1 MNRYLSGLIVDD
13 ALALN
18 KMAFI
23 SGPRQVGKTTLAK
36 AFLRQPQNYYSWDD
50 QDFRI
55 AWSRSPKGALE
66 TRGPGPVVIDEL
78 HKDRRWKNRLKGV
91 FDLEVCSAG
100 IIVTGSA
107 RLDLFRRGGDSLMGR
122 YLPYRLH
129 PFSVGENPS
138 AKDPDAISSPH
149 DIRFPP
155 EDLMQLSGFPEPLL
169 SGRPTHTKRWSRLRT
184 ERLLAEDVRDLRAVS
199 DLAAMRVLFDLLPYR
214 VGSLLSIN
222 TLQKDVGAAY
232 ATVRDWVSVFASL
245 YQCFLVRPYSK
256 RITRSLKAA
265 PKLYLYDATR
275 IPESNRGARVE
286 NLVALHLIKACHCW
300 TDAAHGEFELYY
312 LRDKEHREVDF
323 LVTRDRKPW
332 LLVECKSNNVTPSKH
347 LSHFA
352 AQLGNPPHQVQLVT
366 RSGFERQFADSGQ
379 LVISWDRWLA
389 RLP

>member
-1 MNRYLSGLIVDD
+1 MKRYLAKAISGD
-13 ALALN
+13 ALALK

-36 AFLRQPQNYYSWDD
+36 SFLRVAHNYYTWDD
-50 QDFRI
+50 QDFRV
-55 AWSRSPKGALE
+55 AWSRSPKTAVE
-66 TRGPGPVVIDEL
+66 ARGPGPVVIDEL
-78 HKDRRWKNRLKGV
+78 HKDRRWKNRLKGMY
-91 FDLEVCSAG
+91 DLNVCADG

-129 PFSVGENPS
+129 PFSVGERDVIKAPE
-138 AKDPDAISSPH
+138 AISSAG
-149 DIRFPP
+149 DVRFSPD
-155 EDLMQLSGFPEPLL
+155 DLLVLSGFPEPLL
-169 SGRPTHTKRWSRLRT
+169 SGRQAHAKRWSRLRT

-199 DLAAMRVLFDLLPYR
+199 DLAAMRVLFDLLPSR

-222 TLQKDVGAAY
+222 SLQQDVGVAY
-232 ATVRDWVSVFASL
+232 ATIRDWIAVLESL

-256 RITRSLKAA
+256 RITRSLRAA

-275 IPESNRGARVE
+275 IPEQNRGARVE
-286 NLVALHLIKACHCW
+286 NLVALHLMKACHVW
-300 TDAAHGEFELYY
+300 TDTAHGEFELYY

-323 LVTRDRKPW
+323 VVTRQGVPW
-332 LLVECKSNNVTPSKH
+332 LMVECKSNDVTPSKYV
-347 LSHFA
+347 SHFA

-366 RSGFERQFADSGQ
+366 RTGFERLYAESGR

>member
-1 MNRYLSGLIVDD
+1 MRRYLAEPIAAD
-13 ALALN
+13 ALALK

-36 AFLRQPQNYYSWDD
+36 SFLEVPQNYYSWDD
-50 QDFRI
+50 QDFRV
-55 AWSRSPKGALE
+55 AWSRSPRAALE
-66 TRGPGPVVIDEL
+66 TRGPGPVVVDEV

-91 FDLEVCSAG
+91 YDLGVCADG

-122 YLPYRLH
+122 YFPYRLH
-129 PFSVGENPS
+129 PFSVGETAATKTPES
-138 AKDPDAISSPH
+138 ISSEA
-149 DIRFPP
+149 DVRFSP
-155 EDLMQLSGFPEPLL
+155 EDLLLLGGFPEPLL
-169 SGRPTHTKRWSRLRT
+169 AARQAHARRWSRLRT

-199 DLAAMRVLFDLLPYR
+199 DLAAMRVLFDLLPSR
-214 VGSLLSIN
+214 VGSLLSIRA
-222 TLQKDVGAAY
+222 LQQDVGVAY
-232 ATVRDWVSVFASL
+232 ATIRDWVSVFESL

-256 RITRSLKAA
+256 RITRSLRAA

-286 NLVALHLIKACHCW
+286 NLVALHLMKACHFW
-300 TDAAHGEFELYY
+300 TDTAQGEFELFY

-323 LVTRDRKPW
+323 LVTRQNAPW
-332 LLVECKSNNVTPSKH
+332 LMVESKSDDVTPSKH

-352 AQLGNPPHQVQLVT
+352 ALLGNPPHKVQLVT
-366 RSGFERQFADSGQ
+366 RSGFERFYAETGQ
-379 LVISWDRWLA
+379 LIISWDRWLA